1 MLQKPVS
8 NARAV
13 QCINN
18 ATFLVDIV
26 RIEPIFLIKSLV
38 RLYRPRPRD
47 QFQRRHYHSF
57 QLLVLD
63 DILAS

>member
-8 NARAV
+8 NTRAV

-26 RIEPIFLIKSLV
+26 RIEPIFLIK
-38 RLYRPRPRD
+38 
-47 QFQRRHYHSF
+47 FSF
-57 QLLVLD
+57 GCIVLVLVINSNGD
-63 DILAS
+63 TTTRFNCLYWTTY